1 MRLPKYNF
9 YVAKRV
15 RYMYLT
21 RGVGINSSGEMV
33 SLGQT
38 GRWSS
43 SITALPSGSHVV
55 VTIACTTSY
64 SAVFFYDSNRVF
76 ISSRLF
82 INQRNSVITPPNGAA
97 YYAVTFSNADISSVY
112 KGSSSGEEVS
122 FVYLAQ
128 AVVPHYKELNKKYA
142 KENEQEFFR
151 TSLDGK
157 IALFGHD
164 YEHIYGSD
172 IEDQFLFL
180 IEKYEPATDD
190 TPENWSGYFR
200 GEFSK
205 TDCKFDYERK
215 RCELSL
221 SPKDEY
227 ADVLAKYEDTHDL
240 IKLAP
245 KISHINLH
253 KRSLMQIYI
262 SGANSISNFFGG
274 TYWEGEVVEAIDNHD
289 ALVNTYHFANIAN
302 ANEFYVE
309 GTGDSSIDGV
319 YAGLN
324 GVWYNNKGYE
334 ATWQRTR
341 VQQSNVYTYW
351 LIIRKTG
358 TTTILYKSERYQY
371 IEENTNDLSSSI
383 YLTSGNTV
391 PMVDA
396 TAASGEVVFTIQT
409 IFAYRVYRR
418 LLCDV
423 ASIEDSEGTKTLYDL
438 PSDDFA
444 TDNRNYKKCI
454 GFGGGKVYCT
464 SEVTSTPTK
473 YGINDSGKYFT
484 NQFLPLSF
492 GSARPLPIC
501 RSTWAN
507 ASVWF
512 AYDSY
517 YEVWEPQLRKLYTLK
532 DNYSIADVIKALL
545 SQIDPTLKHEATA
558 EYSQFLY
565 GSTNPIGPNRFYV
578 YLTQKSNV
586 LKGDYDQPAQ
596 KAEAKLA
603 DIMGMLRDCFR
614 CYWFIEDG
622 KFKIEHVW
630 FFINGGS
637 YSASPGIQLDF
648 TSTVDQFS
656 KKPLAY
662 FQSGIEYDK
671 SDLARRYEFNWMDDA
686 TELFGGVT
694 LDAQSSYVQKNKIE
708 NITPDQF
715 SSDVDYMLFN
725 PSAFSDD
732 GFALLCPIK
741 NGDAYEL
748 PILTATLLDE
758 NGQSYQA
765 IAQNWYASW
774 AYLTRTFYTRDM
786 PARLIKSNVSGDFAA
801 SVKMCMT
808 HSIEFTSEQDVN
820 TLKLIKTNL
829 GNGKVEEFSV
839 NLDTQQ
845 VKVKLVYV
853 PK

>member
-1 MRLPKYNF
+1 MKPPKYNF

-21 RGVGINSSGEMV
+21 RNTGINSSGEIV
-33 SLGQT
+33 SLGQI

-43 SITALPSGSHVV
+43 NIMALPPGSHVV
-55 VTIACTTSY
+55 MTVDCTTSY
-64 SAVFFYDSNRVF
+64 SAVFFYDSARVF

-82 INQRNSVITPPNGAA
+82 RNQKSNKTITPPDGAA
-97 YYAVTFSNADISSVY
+97 YYAVTFANEDISNVY
-112 KGSSSGEEVS
+112 KDTSSGTEEVS
-122 FVYLAQ
+122 FIYLAQ
-128 AVVPHYKELNKKYA
+128 TVLPHYKELSKKYA
-142 KENEQEFFR
+142 KENGQEFFR

-157 IALFGHD
+157 ITLFGHD
-164 YEHIYGSD
+164 FEYVYESD

-180 IEKYEPATDD
+180 IEKHEPATDD
-190 TPENWSGYFR
+190 AQEQWLKYFR

-215 RCELSL
+215 RCELGL

-227 ADVLAKYEDTHDL
+227 TDVLAKYEDTYDL

-274 TYWEGEVVEAIDNHD
+274 TYWEGEVAEVVDSHD
-289 ALVNTYHFANIAN
+289 KLVNTYHFANIAN

-309 GTGDSSIDGV
+309 GTGDSNIDGI

-334 ATWQRTR
+334 AAWEVIQL
-341 VQQSNVYTYW
+341 QESAYYGFW

-358 TTTILYKSERYQY
+358 TTAVLYRSKSRVALLETSSVKSVFIVAGATI
-371 IEENTNDLSSSI
+371 
-383 YLTSGNTV
+383 

-396 TAASGEVVFTIQT
+396 TVASGNVVFTIST
-409 IFAYRVYRR
+409 VFTYRVYRR

-423 ASIEDSEGTKTLYDL
+423 ASIEDSEGTKALYDL
-438 PSDDFA
+438 PLDDFA
-444 TDNRNYKKCI
+444 ADNRNYKKCI
-454 GFGGGKVYCT
+454 GFEGGSVYCT
-464 SEVTSTPTK
+464 SEVTTTPTK

-517 YEVWEPQLRKLYTLK
+517 YQVWEPQIRKLYTLE
-532 DNYSIADVIKALL
+532 DNYSIADVIKVLL
-545 SQIDPTLKHEATA
+545 NQIDPTIKHEATA

-565 GSTNPIGPNRFYV
+565 GDTNPIGPDRFYI
-578 YLTQKSNV
+578 YLTQKTNV
-586 LKGDYDQPAQ
+586 LKGNYDQPAQ

-622 KFKIEHVW
+622 KFRIEHVW

-637 YSASPGIQLDF
+637 YSTSPGIQLDF
-648 TSTVDQFS
+648 TGAVDQFN
-656 KKPLAY
+656 KKSLEY
-662 FQSGIEYDK
+662 FQSEVEYDK
-671 SDLARRYEFNWMDDA
+671 SELARRYEFNWMDDA
-686 TELFGGVT
+686 TELFGGVI
-694 LDAQSSYVQKNKIE
+694 LDVQSNYVQKDKIE
-708 NITPDQF
+708 DITPDQF

-725 PSAFSDD
+725 PSAFSND
-732 GFALLCPIK
+732 GFALLCPVK
-741 NGDAYEL
+741 NGDTYEL

-758 NGQSYQA
+758 NRQSYQA

-774 AYLTRTFYTRDM
+774 AYLTRTFYMRDM
-786 PARLIKSNVSGDFAA
+786 PARLIKSNVSVDFAA

-808 HSIEFTSEQDVN
+808 HSVEFPSEHDIDA
-820 TLKLIKTNL
+820 LKLINTRF
-829 GNGKVEEFSV
+829 GSGKVEEYSV
-839 NLDTQQ
+839 NLDTRQ
-845 VKVKLVYV
+845 VKVKLAYR